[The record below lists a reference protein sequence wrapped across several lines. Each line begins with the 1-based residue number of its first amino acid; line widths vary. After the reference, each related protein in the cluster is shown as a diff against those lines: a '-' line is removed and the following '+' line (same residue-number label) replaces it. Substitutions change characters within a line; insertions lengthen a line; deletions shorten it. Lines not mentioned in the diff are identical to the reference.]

1 VLRNGGQCFNVRD
14 APSRLCVM
22 SFVGKFD
29 KPNSVVHEVKC
40 VRNDGLINPCI
51 MKTKEFIVQR
61 VTGEEAQ

>member
-1 VLRNGGQCFNVRD
+1 VLRNGGQCFNVLD
-14 APSRLCVM
+14 APSRLCVI
-22 SFVGKFD
+22 SFVGKFE
-29 KPNSVVHEVKC
+29 KPNSVLNKVKC